1 MTTIEKCKQL
11 IDSELERFLPEKE
24 PGILYNSMR
33 EHIFAGGKRIRPVF
47 CLLACEACNGNIKK
61 ALPVATAIELVQAFG
76 LIHDDIMDR
85 DEMRRGIPTMWKKH
99 GDALAICIGD
109 GIFAKGF
116 EALAE
121 YTGENSQDILKVFT
135 EGIMSLCE
143 GQTRDLLFEK
153 RPDTGLEEY
162 YDISKQKTGAQ
173 IAYSLKLGAMIA
185 GASKEVQDALQEAGL
200 KFGVAYQLW
209 DDYIDFASE
218 NTGKT
223 KGSDIKKGK
232 RTSIVC
238 HALQNLGGIEKNELL
253 TILNASVEETTD
265 EMIERVIRIMRKA
278 GSIEFAKEQAG
289 KFIEEGKQKLAVLEE
304 SQAKKEILKIFDFCV
319 DRNV

>member
-11 IDSELERFLPEKE
+11 IDSELKKFLPEKE
-24 PGILYNSMR
+24 PRVLYNSMR
-33 EHIFAGGKRIRPVF
+33 EHIFAGGKRVRPVF
-47 CLLACEACNGNIKK
+47 CLLACEATGGDIKK

-76 LIHDDIMDR
+76 LIHDDVMDR

-99 GDALAICIGD
+99 GNALAICIGD

-121 YTGENSQDILKVFT
+121 YKGEDSQVILKLFT
-135 EGIMSLCE
+135 EGIMRLCE

-173 IAYSLKLGAMIA
+173 IAYSLKIGAMIA
-185 GASKEVQDALQEAGL
+185 GASKEVQDALHNAGL

-209 DDYIDFASE
+209 DDYIDFASD

-238 HALQNLGGIEKNELL
+238 HALQNLGGIDKNELL

-265 EMIERVIRIMRKA
+265 EMIGRAVGILSKA
-278 GSIEFAKEQAG
+278 GSIEFAKEQAT
-289 KFIEEGKQKLAVLEE
+289 KFIEEGKEKLAVLED

-319 DRNV
+319 DRDV

>member
-1 MTTIEKCKQL
+1 MTTIDQCKQL
-11 IDSELERFLPEKE
+11 VDLELEKYLPKKE
-24 PGILYNSMR
+24 PGVLYNSMR
-33 EHIFAGGKRIRPVF
+33 EHVFAGGKRVRPVF
-47 CLLACEACNGNIKK
+47 CLLACEACNGDIKK
-61 ALPVATAIELVQAFG
+61 ALPVAAAIELVQAFG

-85 DEMRRGIPTMWKKH
+85 DDMRRGIPTMWKKH
-99 GDALAICIGD
+99 GEAIAICIGD

-121 YTGENSQDILKVFT
+121 YKGENLDTLIKIFT

-153 RPDTGLEEY
+153 QEDTTLEEY

-173 IAYSLKLGAMIA
+173 IAYSLKIGALIA
-185 GASKEVQDALQEAGL
+185 GADEKVQESLYEAGVKL
-200 KFGVAYQLW
+200 GLAYQLW
-209 DDYIDFASE
+209 DDYIDFSSD

-232 RTSIVC
+232 KTSIVC
-238 HALQNLGGIEKNELL
+238 HALQNLGPVEKSELL
-253 TILNASVEETTD
+253 DILNSSIRETTG
-265 EMIERVIRIMRKA
+265 EMITRAIKILDNA
-278 GSIEFAKEQAG
+278 GSIKFAKDYAV
-289 KFIEEGKQKLAVLEE
+289 KLVEEAKETFGVLKMSE
-304 SQAKKEILKIFDFCV
+304 AKMEILKIADFLV